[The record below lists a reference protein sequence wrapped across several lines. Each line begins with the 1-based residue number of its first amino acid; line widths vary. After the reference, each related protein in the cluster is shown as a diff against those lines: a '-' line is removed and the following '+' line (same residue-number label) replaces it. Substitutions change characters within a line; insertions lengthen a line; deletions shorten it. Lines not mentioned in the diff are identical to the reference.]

1 MHSCFLRRNGWYCLE
16 SDVARSPEL
25 AGYRGLLDPEV
36 RIYFNNT
43 FWSYGEPGEDCYSGW
58 GPNGELMKNL
68 GIDFELNCMG
78 PAAETIIA
86 ERLAAGVSSVFYLW
100 EPHPLHKRYVL
111 NRIQLPTYAQAK
123 FDQGLSDYPTD
134 ILTKTASAMLPK
146 LAPKVW
152 QMLQRFMID
161 RYELLAPVLRRS
173 VRLVSADQQDPGSAS
188 QCTCFLA
195 AMHKRVCWR

>member
-1 MHSCFLRRNGWYCLE
+1 MGFGFLCRSGWYCLE

-25 AGYRGLLDPEV
+25 AGYRGLLDPEL
-36 RIYFNNT
+36 RSYFNNT

-58 GPNGELMKNL
+58 GPNVELMKNL

-78 PAAETIIA
+78 PLADTIIA
-86 ERLAAGVSSVFYLW
+86 ERLAAGIPSVFFLW
-100 EPHPLHKRYVL
+100 EPHPLHKQYVL

-134 ILTKTASAMLPK
+134 ILVKTASATLPK

-161 RYELLAPVLRRS
+161 RCELLAPAPERQARKRR
-173 VRLVSADQQDPGSAS
+173 
-188 QCTCFLA
+188 
-195 AMHKRVCWR
+195 